1 MLGSD
6 AASSGLGKP
15 EPLKHSLS
23 CPWSKWISQKA
34 RLIYRPHDK
43 SIYLFDIAGHHDEY

>member
-15 EPLKHSLS
+15 APLKHSLS
-23 CPWSKWISQKA
+23 YLWSKWISQKG
-34 RLIYRPHDK
+34 RLLYRPNDK
-43 SIYLFDIAGHHDEY
+43 STYNFAIAGHHDES